1 MAVQITEDYYL
12 ILKVAQ
18 TASLDQISKSYKQLA
33 LEHHP
38 DRNFNRDTTEA
49 FQRIQSAYD
58 RLKDE
63 KERKKYDSI
72 YPIITSSRPSPQTT
86 QTPRPPHSSTPRSG
100 ATSEAAQ
107 IAALQKSK
115 QDRGVRWRIKKNAL
129 DSSIFELQRAVRQLA
144 KEIENLNSI
153 IAAEAAEEAQKNSW
167 GAWLLSP
174 LYKRAEETEEEKERK
189 ERERQER
196 RIQKD
201 MKERRLEV
209 KTAGLT
215 QEESRLRSAQ
225 EEVDAADLVDD
236 RKIQE
241 IKTRIWI
248 REQRE
253 RAEQQRVERERQER
267 VRKQQ
272 QEELE
277 KRQRE
282 ERAAVQK
289 RYEEE
294 QAAARKRF
302 AERVAELQRRDEEA
316 RILRAKLAE
325 ETRKQNEQHSGL
337 GRTGRPRAATT
348 STPNCAHDGWWPKV
362 QGRAPCPEC
371 FDTWNYLLQCPGCA
385 MLACPKCQ
393 AAIRPRVPRGTAR
406 RGGGRGRGRTPTHED
421 LFGDYY

>member
-1 MAVQITEDYYL
+1 MPVQITEDYYM

-18 TASLDQISKSYKQLA
+18 TASLDQINKSYKRLA

-49 FQRIQSAYD
+49 FQRIRSAYD
-58 RLKDE
+58 TLKDE
-63 KERKKYDSI
+63 KERKKYDLI
-72 YPIITSSRPSPQTT
+72 YPTITSSRPSPQTT
-86 QTPRPPHSSTPRSG
+86 QTPRPPHASTPRSG

-115 QDRGVRWRIKKNAL
+115 QDRGVRWRIKKNVL

-153 IAAEAAEEAQKNSW
+153 VAAEAAEEAQKNSW
-167 GAWLLSP
+167 GTWLLSP

-209 KTAGLT
+209 KAAGLT
-215 QEESRLRSAQ
+215 QEENRLRGAQ

-241 IKTRIWI
+241 IKKRIWF
-248 REQRE
+248 REQQERRE
-253 RAEQQRVERERQER
+253 KQRIEREKRL
-267 VRKQQ
+267 RK
-272 QEELE
+272 EA
-277 KRQRE
+277 E
-282 ERAAVQK
+282 ERAAEQK

-294 QAAARKRF
+294 LAAFQKQYDEELAAAQKR
-302 AERVAELQRRDEEA
+302 REEED
-316 RILRAKLAE
+316 RILRAKINH
-325 ETRKQNEQHSGL
+325 ETRDFWDQYPYL
-337 GRTGRPRAATT
+337 DRTGRPRDA
-348 STPNCAHDGWWPKV
+348 SCDHGGWWPKV

-406 RGGGRGRGRTPTHED
+406 RGGGGGRGRTPTHED
-421 LFGDYY
+421 LFDDYY